1 MNEWIPEW
9 EEDVCLISLF
19 AEVPLVKWWQSLI
32 DQCHTYPSLFQSTMR
47 ALESTHPAMTGLDRV
62 MTTRWRIQNV
72 SVSKMLPFCHS
83 KVVVSS
89 SRARYQDEYP
99 PQGWPFISLSYDWR
113 DSRCETLSAKTRK
126 VLGKPADHFAH
137 RLTST
142 DRKLRAPF
150 SFLSALG
157 RISAIQIKP
166 AKGKFI
172 LSRSKI
178 IHHWHLKYLL
188 HWALLHVNAIDFFS
202 IV

>member
-1 MNEWIPEW
+1 
-9 EEDVCLISLF
+9 
-19 AEVPLVKWWQSLI
+19 
-32 DQCHTYPSLFQSTMR
+32 MR
-47 ALESTHPAMTGLDRV
+47 ALESTHPAKTGLDRV

-72 SVSKMLPFCHS
+72 FVRKMLPFCHS

-89 SRARYQDEYP
+89 SRARYQDKYP
-99 PQGWPFISLSYDWR
+99 PQGWPFISLSCDWR
-113 DSRCETLSAKTRK
+113 GCRCETFSAKTRK
-126 VLGKPADHFAH
+126 VLGKPADHPPH

-142 DRKLRAPF
+142 DRNPWAPL

-166 AKGKFI
+166 AKGKFN

-188 HWALLHVNAIDFFS
+188 HWALLHINATDFFS